1 MGGCGWISQ
10 LLLLLLLGGTV
21 SRHIPNTR
29 GPASALSE
37 SGGGWEWEWK
47 LERKPIPRLNLSIL
61 CPIQSTPL
69 PAADTQQKRLWQ
81 WQTKRSY
88 SQGRRRSTYI
98 QFGTSATEQG
108 ASGQGE
114 RIKHNSC
121 TYSVN
126 TRNFRYHH
134 HRCCCC
140 CPGQDRF
147 GKVRRSFGALRGQSP
162 THIEGGVMVGTGTR
176 AQIKHNELR
185 RGRQFGVIERN
196 RNHHHLRREGWVGWL
211 VSQI

>member
-1 MGGCGWISQ
+1 MDLPVIVVVATGGNCY
-10 LLLLLLLGGTV
+10 

-29 GPASALSE
+29 GPASAPSE
-37 SGGGWEWEWK
+37 SGGWEWEWK

-69 PAADTQQKRLWQ
+69 PAADTAKTAVAVANKEKLQPREEEE
-81 WQTKRSY
+81 
-88 SQGRRRSTYI
+88 YI
-98 QFGTSATEQG
+98 HTIWYISNRAEQG

-134 HRCCCC
+134 HRC

-176 AQIKHNELR
+176 AQIKHNEL
-185 RGRQFGVIERN
+185 
-196 RNHHHLRREGWVGWL
+196 
-211 VSQI
+211 